1 MGFATTPEE
10 AQALIDK
17 DPRNREALFPY
28 LNGED
33 HNSRPDQSPSRWV
46 INFKDWPLDRES
58 APEGYDGPVARD
70 YPDLIRIVEDKV
82 KPERSRLATGDA
94 TARDRARRWWQFAR
108 PSINFYEAIKPL
120 SRALARSRHANA
132 HALAHIATNIVASE
146 ATVVFALEGSAEFGL
161 LQSAIH
167 VVWLNSYASSIRS
180 SVRYTPSDCLDTFP
194 FPSSISH
201 VEPAAREY
209 GDLRAGLLDMFADGL
224 TKLYARISSNPLNNA
239 AISKSLRM

>member
-1 MGFATTPEE
+1 MGFVLTPEE

-17 DPRNREALFPY
+17 DPRNRDVLFPY

-33 HNSRPDQSPSRWV
+33 LNSRPDQSPSRWV

-70 YPDLIRIVEDKV
+70 YPDFIRIVEEKV

-120 SRALARSRHANA
+120 SRALARSPRERSRFRPSPR
-132 HALAHIATNIVASE
+132 IVASE
-146 ATVVFALEGSAEFGL
+146 ATVVFALEGWAEFGL

-167 VVWLNSYASSIRS
+167 VVWLNPTHPAYEATFATRHPTASRPSRS
-180 SVRYTPSDCLDTFP
+180 RRLFRVWNPPRATMEIAERACW
-194 FPSSISH
+194 H
-201 VEPAAREY
+201 VAE
-209 GDLRAGLLDMFADGL
+209 GL
-224 TKLYARISSNPLNNA
+224 TKPYQRFQIL
-239 AISKSLRM
+239 